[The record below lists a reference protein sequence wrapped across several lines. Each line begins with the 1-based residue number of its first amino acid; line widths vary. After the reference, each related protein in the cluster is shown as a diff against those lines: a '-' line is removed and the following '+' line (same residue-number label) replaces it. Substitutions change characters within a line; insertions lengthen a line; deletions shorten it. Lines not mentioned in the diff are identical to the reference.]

1 MKGKLARSNERS
13 AYVFCIP
20 WFIGFFAFTI
30 APIVYMVYFSLTNR
44 KLNGLSEYIGLANY
58 EVIFTSD
65 VFWNSLRVTLLYTFV
80 SVLVTAMWALLLA
93 MLLQKKHKLRG
104 LFQFF
109 YFIPSVIPS
118 VALAYSFRTIFGKES
133 GLLNGLLSAVSGKN
147 VSVNW
152 LYDSRT
158 VYFAVIIVTLFTY
171 STGQMMMIFRN
182 GLNDVP
188 KELYESADL
197 DGANGWSKFIHVT
210 LPMISPIFLFNIITS
225 VIGALNGSFAL
236 LFPLVGENGDPN
248 GMTQVLSLLIY
259 KESFSNMRVGYASA
273 LSFILFILAAL
284 IGIFIF
290 ALSKKF
296 VYYEN

>member
-1 MKGKLARSNERS
+1 MKGKLAKKNERT
-13 AYVFCIP
+13 AYIFCIP
-20 WFIGFFAFTI
+20 WYIGFLAFTI
-30 APIVYMVYFSLTNR
+30 VPIVYMLYFSLTDR
-44 KLNGLSEYIGLANY
+44 KLNGLSEFIGFKNY
-58 EVIFTSD
+58 QNIFSSS
-65 VFWNSLRVTLLYTFV
+65 VFWNSLRVTLFYTLV
-80 SVLVTAMWALLLA
+80 SVVVTAIWALFLALLLNKKQK
-93 MLLQKKHKLRG
+93 LQG
-104 LFQFF
+104 AFQFF

-118 VALAYSFRTIFGKES
+118 VALAYSFRTIFGKDS
-133 GLLNGLLSAVSGKN
+133 GLLNGILSNFAGKS

-152 LYDSRT
+152 LYNPQT
-158 VYFAVIIVTLFTY
+158 VYFAVFAVTLFTY

-182 GLNDVP
+182 GLNVVP
-188 KELYESADL
+188 KELYESAEL
-197 DGANGWSKFIHVT
+197 DGANAVSKFFHVT

-236 LFPLVGENGDPN
+236 LFPLASENGDPN

-273 LSFILFILAAL
+273 LSFILFVVAAL
-284 IGIFIF
+284 IGIIIF